1 MPGGR
6 WVKGISLVCLTRAGL
21 AGQCPAWHTAC
32 ALASAAVCP
41 RLPACAT
48 VPAGGCFPRVVRRR
62 PFTVTKGLATQM
74 ADPSAAS
81 PQTSRQT
88 SPPAAGGE
96 SPRVRIELTVNDTSY
111 RLTVESR
118 RTLLDALREDLRLT
132 GTKPGCNMGNCG
144 ACTVLLDGEAV
155 YSCLQLAVE
164 CAGHTITTIEGLSA
178 GGILDP
184 VQQAFIEH
192 DALQC
197 GFCTPGQILA
207 LKSLLARNPHPSDE
221 EIERGMSGNLCRCG
235 AYPKIRAAARA
246 LARQSE

>member
-1 MPGGR
+1 M
-6 WVKGISLVCLTRAGL
+6 L
-21 AGQCPAWHTAC
+21 
-32 ALASAAVCP
+32 
-41 RLPACAT
+41 
-48 VPAGGCFPRVVRRR
+48 
-62 PFTVTKGLATQM
+62 TKGLATQM

-81 PQTSRQT
+81 PQTSPSP
-88 SPPAAGGE
+88 SPPFATGDA
-96 SPRVRIELTVNDTSY
+96 PRVRIQLTVNDTPYS
-111 RLTVESR
+111 LTVVPR

-164 CAGHTITTIEGLSA
+164 CAGHAITTIEGLGA
-178 GGILDP
+178 GGTLDP